1 LEFTVQKVL
10 IELATGHQ
18 LEGKLGKP
26 FRPEDPELIVH
37 IPQTHEPRRV
47 PLEKVCCIRF
57 REALPVD
64 MEPREGDMLEEVEII
79 TGKLFHVRPLKK
91 YFFSTGF
98 YAVDVDE
105 ETADQLMF
113 FSLAGVRMRK
123 EYRRLGEIL
132 EAEGIVE
139 KKHIDDAL
147 AEQER
152 LQKRRVGEVIIA
164 REKGLEQENVEKA
177 IVKARQDK
185 HPRQRIMVGD
195 ILVTAGLISQEQLTK
210 ALAQQ
215 KKEKNKKL
223 GDILVE
229 RGLVTKAEILTALA
243 TKFRQRFVNLD
254 DITPDPKALSAI
266 SEDMVRQLKVFPF
279 KDHGDRIVVANS
291 TPTDPTIGDAL
302 RFHAGR
308 RIELVVSLPEQINEY
323 IERYYTAEDQ
333 LINYFIGEMSAD
345 IKEVA
350 EEEDNDVGLLKETD
364 SGIIKLVNKLLVE
377 AYHKGAS
384 DIHIEP
390 GMGREDLKVRYRID
404 GVCSVVHVIP
414 MTYKKAIIAR
424 IKILSNLNIAEHRL
438 PQSGKIMIRY
448 KGKKIEYRV
457 EVTPTVGGNEDA
469 VLRVLASSRPLPL
482 DQMGFSDWNLEQF
495 RKIIKKPYGIV
506 LCVGPTGS
514 GKTTTL
520 HSGLGYI
527 NTPDRKIWT
536 AEDPVEITQDGLRQ
550 VQVLPK
556 IGFTFGEAL
565 RSFLRADPDIIMI
578 GEMRDRETAAIAVES
593 SLTGHLV
600 FSTLHTNSAPETVVR
615 LVEIGLDP
623 FNFADALLGIL
634 AQRLARRICNSCKE
648 PYSPTEEEYKDL
660 QHFYGESWYEKHQ
673 MPALDAGFTLMKATG
688 CKDCDGGYKG
698 RLALHELLIATPE
711 VKNSIKA
718 NAGVEELRD
727 LAIDQG
733 MRTLQMDG
741 VAKVLQGHSSLEQ
754 IMRVCL

>member
-1 LEFTVQKVL
+1 MQKVL
-10 IELATGHQ
+10 IELATGYQ
-18 LEGKLGKP
+18 LEGKLAEP
-26 FRPEDPELIVH
+26 FRPEEVELIIH
-37 IPQTHEPRRV
+37 LPQSAEPRRV
-47 PLEKVCCIRF
+47 PLAKACCIQF
-57 REALPVD
+57 LETLPED
-64 MEPREGDMLEEVEII
+64 MDPPEGNMLEEVEII
-79 TGKLFHVRPLKK
+79 TGKHFHVRPLED
-91 YFFSTGF
+91 YSFSTGF
-98 YAVDVDE
+98 YAIDVDGDS
-105 ETADQLMF
+105 AGRLMF

-123 EYRRLGEIL
+123 EYRRIGEIL
-132 EAEGIVE
+132 EDEGVV
-139 KKHIDDAL
+139 KKKDIDDAL

-152 LQKRRVGEVIIA
+152 LQKRKVGEVIAA
-164 REKGLEQENVEKA
+164 RESGLDQKNIEKT
-177 IVKARQDK
+177 IRQAPKDS
-185 HPRQRIMVGD
+185 PGSRRIMVGD

-223 GDILVE
+223 GDIFVE

-266 SEDMVRQLKVFPF
+266 SEDMVRQLKIFPI
-279 KDHGDRIVVANS
+279 KDHGDHIVVANS

-333 LINYFIGEMSAD
+333 RINYFIGEMGVD
-345 IKEVA
+345 IKKVV
-350 EEEDNDVGLLKETD
+350 EEEDDVGLLKETD

-377 AYHKGAS
+377 AYNKGAS

-414 MTYKKAIIAR
+414 KSYKKAIIAR
-424 IKILSNLNIAEHRL
+424 IKILANLNIAEHRL

-448 KGKKIEYRV
+448 KGRKIEYRV

-469 VLRVLASSRPLPL
+469 VLRVLASSKPLPL

-536 AEDPVEITQDGLRQ
+536 AEDPVEITQSGLRQ

-634 AQRLARRICNSCKE
+634 AQRLARRICNECKE
-648 PYSPTEEEYKDL
+648 AYRPTEEEYKDL
-660 QHFYGESWYEKHQ
+660 QHFYGESWYKKHQ
-673 MPALDAGFTLMKATG
+673 MPAFDSGFSLMKAAG
-688 CKDCDGGYKG
+688 CKDCNGGFKG

-711 VKNSIKA
+711 VKTSIKA

-727 LAIDQG
+727 LAISQG